1 MKNTLF
7 ILAMLCLAS
16 IATAQTTFGIKT
28 FYGMSYTDEISEEFV
43 ESSLTKVLQL
53 SYVSSEPRKGIGVTM
68 LNQNEKVFVMS
79 EVAYMSSG
87 QTFAVQAYGTS
98 GTLLDPATIYRNTS
112 TSLRGSVMAGVNL
125 KKFKLGVGPEIAYKL
140 SEEEALSTFT
150 NALEYT
156 SRKYNTG
163 FNFLLG
169 YKLNKHIH
177 LDLRHT
183 YIFQDV
189 SDGYKFEG
197 VPLVIGRNAKYL
209 ELSASFFL

>member
-1 MKNTLF
+1 MKNTFFMMAL
-7 ILAMLCLAS
+7 LCLAS

-28 FYGMSYTDEISEEFV
+28 FYGVSYTDQVSEQYV

-53 SYVSSEPRKGIGVTM
+53 GYIKSEPRKGIGVTM
-68 LNQNEKVFVMS
+68 LNQNDKVFVMS
-79 EVAYMSSG
+79 EVGYMSSG

-98 GTLLDPATIYRNTS
+98 GTLLDPATTYRNTS
-112 TSLRGSVMAGVNL
+112 SSLRGSVMAGVNL
-125 KKFKLGVGPEIAYKL
+125 KKLKLGVGPEISYNL
-140 SEEEALSTFT
+140 SEEESLSTFSNT
-150 NALEYT
+150 LEYA

-163 FNFLLG
+163 FNFLIG

-197 VPLVIGRNAKYL
+197 VPLDIGRNAKYL
-209 ELSASFFL
+209 ELSVSFFL